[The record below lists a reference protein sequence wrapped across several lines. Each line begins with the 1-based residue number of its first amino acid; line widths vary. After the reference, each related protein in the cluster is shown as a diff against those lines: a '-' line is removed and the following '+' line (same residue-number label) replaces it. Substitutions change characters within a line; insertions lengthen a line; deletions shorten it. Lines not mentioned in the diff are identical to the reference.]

1 MELSRE
7 QQRVFDA
14 LVESDEH
21 VQTLGGY
28 AGTGKTTLIIQL
40 AETLRYGVA
49 AYTGKAAHV
58 LRLKGCPDAGTIHS
72 LIYRPVDNT
81 LAIGKATEYLER
93 LQKENARPEDIGQ
106 AVAALALARKPKFT
120 LRDELTDQDGDEIP
134 GVIIDEASMVREDM
148 YNDLLS
154 FGVPLIFV
162 GDHGQLPPV
171 SDTCAA
177 GAGLHGESFNLMAEP
192 MYRLETIH
200 RNAGPIA
207 YFAEHI
213 RKGASPASYRQGAG
227 IVQLANG
234 RAPVELLLSASQV
247 ICPFNGSR
255 CRFNRW
261 IREAQ
266 GRRSLLEVGER
277 IICLRNDK
285 SARLF
290 NGMHGTVTWVD
301 RSRCLMDF
309 EDDGGGVHE
318 TVAFDPRQFGL
329 EKYEHHRG
337 GPHPFD
343 YGYVVTCHKAQGSEW
358 PHVLVLDQGWKWE
371 YTRWAYTAASRARE
385 RLSWITMR

>member
-58 LRLKGCPDAGTIHS
+58 LRQKGCPDASTIHS
-72 LIYRPVDNT
+72 LIYRPVDKT
-81 LAIGKATEYLER
+81 LAIGKATEHLER
-93 LQKENARPEDIGQ
+93 LQKENAGPEDIGQ
-106 AVAALALARKPKFT
+106 AVAALALAKKPEFT
-120 LRDELTDQDGDEIP
+120 LRDELTDPSGDDLP
-134 GVIIDEASMVREDM
+134 GVIIDEASMVREDI
-148 YNDLLS
+148 YYDLMS

-171 SDTCAA
+171 SDN
-177 GAGLHGESFNLMAEP
+177 GEPFNLMAEP
-192 MYRLETIH
+192 RHRLETIH

-213 RKGASPASYRQGAG
+213 RKGRSARSYGDNG
-227 IVQLANG
+227 NIVQVLGAAAG
-234 RAPVELLLSASQV
+234 TTKLLLSASQV
-247 ICPFNGSR
+247 ICPFNRSR
-255 CRFNRW
+255 CNYNRKIRNCLGRF
-261 IREAQ
+261 
-266 GRRSLLEVGER
+266 GLLVAGDR
-277 IICLRNDK
+277 IICLRND
-285 SARLF
+285 RGEMLF
-290 NGMHGTVTWVD
+290 NGMQGTVSRVD
-301 RSRCLMDF
+301 LKKCLMDF
-309 EDDGGGVHE
+309 MDDAGMLHADVE
-318 TVAFDPRQFGL
+318 FDMDQFGS
-329 EKYEHHRG
+329 EKYEHRRG

-385 RLSWITMR
+385 RLTWVAER